1 MAMSI
6 FDDPDRL
13 QAAERQVLGVESKQA
28 YEEYQERIEKLHAL
42 VDDMEDDW
50 DRANWELEIV
60 ADKQFRRRTLIRTL
74 FAVIEGI
81 VFALKHLILEEHR
94 AGIVDV
100 SYAEYA
106 VLAEKTYRLDSR
118 GHLKGSNSYPS
129 LEGNVKFTFA
139 IYARIR
145 GASSGFTIPLGKD
158 ARWESLRTA
167 IDIRNRLMHPKST
180 EDLIV
185 SDSEWEAV
193 QAAEDWFFEQH
204 EHLRTLDDQVFGELL
219 SQLAELLSESEEEA
233 SDHTAPK
240 I

>member
-1 MAMSI
+1 MSI

-13 QAAERQVLGVESKQA
+13 RAAERKVLGVESKEDYDA
-28 YEEYQERIEKLHAL
+28 YAKRIEKLHDL
-42 VDDMEDDW
+42 IYDLEDDW

-60 ADKQFRRRTLIRTL
+60 EDKQFRRRTLVRTL
-74 FAVIEGI
+74 FAVIEGTI
-81 VFALKHLILEEHR
+81 FALKHRIMEDYKIEIIDLSPE
-94 AGIVDV
+94 
-100 SYAEYA
+100 EYA
-106 VLAEKTYRLDSR
+106 VLAEESYRLDNR
-118 GHLKGSNSYPS
+118 GHLKKSNSYPG
-129 LEGNVKFTFA
+129 LQGNTRFTFS

-145 GASSGFTIPLGKD
+145 GASSAFTIPLGKD
-158 ARWESLRTA
+158 ARWQSFCTA

-204 EHLRTLDDQVFGELL
+204 EHLRAIDDEVFSDLL
-219 SQLAELLSESEEEA
+219 SQLAELLSKSEEETN
-233 SDHTAPK
+233 DHTSPK